1 MRRAATLIAVA
12 GVLMIGSVAPAQ
24 AITNGQPD
32 GDAHP
37 YVGLVTDFEEFVC
50 SGALISPTVFVT
62 AAHCFETP
70 GQEVSVTVDR
80 QGFSEDADF
89 VTGHWFPDPEFCIA
103 CSPGLVG
110 FDTHDVAVVVLDEPI
125 AVSRYAQL
133 PTTEQV
139 EGLPIKQRLTLV
151 GYGVQDFVTGGGPPQ
166 PVVPFTRYFA
176 PVELVQAGKSV
187 ADEFIKV
194 SANPSKG
201 KGGTCFGDSGGPV
214 LLGDTIV
221 AVNSFVTNGLCR
233 GVTYSYRLDTPDA
246 LAFVRSFL

>member
-1 MRRAATLIAVA
+1 M
-12 GVLMIGSVAPAQ
+12 
-24 AITNGQPD
+24 QP
-32 GDAHP
+32 GPCWLRH
-37 YVGLVTDFEEFVC
+37 
-50 SGALISPTVFVT
+50 
-62 AAHCFETP
+62 
-70 GQEVSVTVDR
+70 
-80 QGFSEDADF
+80 
-89 VTGHWFPDPEFCIA
+89 
-103 CSPGLVG
+103 
-110 FDTHDVAVVVLDEPI
+110 HDVAVVVLDEPI

-139 EGLPIKQRLTLV
+139 EGLRIKQRLALV
-151 GYGVQDFVTGGGPPQ
+151 GYGVQDLITGGGPPQ
-166 PVVPFTRYFA
+166 PVAPSTRDFA

-194 SANPSKG
+194 SANPSHG

-246 LAFVRSFL
+246 LAFVRTFL

>member
-1 MRRAATLIAVA
+1 MRGDAMHNRRRDERMRRAATLIAVA

-139 EGLPIKQRLTLV
+139 
-151 GYGVQDFVTGGGPPQ
+151 QDFVTGGGPPQ

-246 LAFVRSFL
+246 LAFVRRFL